1 MALAAASPWGISAF
15 VPATGL
21 RGQSKVVNEKVE
33 HFTAEPELDAGV
45 SGQNRIQSATMVAGL
60 VGSACILARRKP
72 ALKKTSVKATFDKE
86 LGVTAPFKYWDPLG
100 MASGDEAEFRR
111 RRVAEIKNGRVAMW
125 ACMGYIVPE
134 YFRWPGYCSPSQ
146 DLKFTD
152 IPNGVD
158 ALYKVPVEG
167 WAQIGIFIA
176 FLELFPLRQEKD
188 RVPGDAPGCGRLGVP
203 WFLAFN
209 SPGTECDTVKSE
221 RSLNAEIN
229 NGRLAMVAITG
240 MVFQNCMFGTTG
252 PAMWGFGSGAFEN
265 ELGVQPPVGFWD
277 PLGFCDDGDEFD
289 FRRRRCVEIKHGR
302 VSMLACIGYI
312 VPEYFKWPGYLS
324 PSTGLKFSDV
334 PHGLAAI
341 TKVPAVGWM
350 QIVFFGLAMELFA
363 MNQSPKDPPGKL
375 SSRLVFGLTDVN
387 VGINQYTWGPFGI
400 PNAPPIEDPEVK
412 KRKLNAEIAN
422 GRLAM
427 FAIMAMMFQNGTV
440 GTTGPEMWLPAAA
453 EDTKLR
459 AFENELGVQPPVGF
473 WDPLGFCDDGDEFDF
488 RRRRCV
494 EIKHGRVSMLACI
507 GYIVPEYFK
516 WPGYLSPSTGLKFS
530 DVPHG
535 LAAIT
540 KVPAV
545 GWMQIVFF
553 GLAMELFAMNQN
565 AKDPPGK
572 LSSRLVFGLT
582 DVNVGINQYT
592 WGPFGI
598 PNAPP
603 IEDPEVRKRKLNAE
617 IANGRLAMFAIMAMM
632 FQNGTVGTTGP
643 EMWLPPAP

>member
-1 MALAAASPWGISAF
+1 MALATASSWGLPAF
-15 VPATGL
+15 VPPSTGL
-21 RGQSKVVNEKVE
+21 RGQPKLGTENVE
-33 HFTAEPELDAGV
+33 QHLTAEPEMGV
-45 SGQNRIQSATMVAGL
+45 GNQNKLQSAALVAGM
-60 VGSACILARRKP
+60 VGSAFVLARRKTVT
-72 ALKKTSVKATFDKE
+72 KKLTVKATFETE
-86 LGVTAPFKYWDPLG
+86 LGATAPFKYWDPLG
-100 MASGDEAEFRR
+100 LASGDEAEFRR
-111 RRVAEIKNGRVAMW
+111 RRVAEIKNGRVAML

-134 YFRWPGYCSPSQ
+134 WVRFPGYCSPSQ
-146 DLKFTD
+146 EIKFAD

-176 FLELFPLRQEKD
+176 FLELFPLRQEAS
-188 RVPGDAPGCGRLGVP
+188 RVPGDAPGCGRLGIP
-203 WFLAFN
+203 WFLFGRD
-209 SPGTECDTVKSE
+209 GTECDTVKSE

-240 MVFQNCMFGTTG
+240 MVFQNCQFGGTF
-252 PAMWGFGSGAFEN
+252 PKMWGVPFSAFEN

-341 TKVPAVGWM
+341 TKVPAVGWQ

-375 SSRLVFGLTDVN
+375 SSRLVFGLTDVSTSLN
-387 VGINQYTWGPFGI
+387 TYKWGPFGI
-400 PNAPPIEDPEVK
+400 PNAPSIEDPEVR

-440 GTTGPEMWLPAAA
+440 GTTGPEMWLPPAP
-453 EDTKLR
+453 

-545 GWMQIVFF
+545 GWQQIVFF
-553 GLAMELFAMNQN
+553 GLAMELFAMNQSP
-565 AKDPPGK
+565 KDPPGK

-582 DVNVGINQYT
+582 DVSTSLNTYK

-598 PNAPP
+598 PNAPS

>member
-1 MALAAASPWGISAF
+1 MALAAPSSWGIPAF
-15 VPATGL
+15 MPPSTGL
-21 RGQSKVVNEKVE
+21 RGQSTLGTETVE
-33 HFTAEPELDAGV
+33 QHFTDPELQNSAGN
-45 SGQNRIQSATMVAGL
+45 SNKLQSAAVVAGM
-60 VGSACILARRKP
+60 VGSAFLLARRKTVT
-72 ALKKTSVKATFDKE
+72 KKVTVKATFESE
-86 LGVTAPFKYWDPLG
+86 LGATQPFKYWDPLG
-100 MASGDEAEFRR
+100 LASGDEAEFRR
-111 RRVAEIKNGRVAMW
+111 RRVAEIKNGRVAML

-134 YFRWPGYCSPSQ
+134 WVRFPGYCSPSQ

-152 IPNGVD
+152 IPNGVE

-176 FLELFPLRQEKD
+176 TLELFPLRQEAS
-188 RVPGDAPGCGRLGVP
+188 RVPGDAPGCGKLGLP
-203 WFLAFN
+203 WFLLFR
-209 SPGTECDTVKSE
+209 PGTECDTVKSE

-229 NGRLAMVAITG
+229 NGRLAMVAIVG
-240 MVFQNCMFGTTG
+240 MVFQNCQFGTTG
-252 PAMWGFGSGAFEN
+252 PAMWGAGAFEN
-265 ELGVQPPVGFWD
+265 ELGVQPPTGFWD

-312 VPEYFKWPGYLS
+312 VPEYFRWPGYLS
-324 PSTGLKFSDV
+324 PSTGLKFADV

-341 TKVPAVGWM
+341 TKVPAVGWQ

-375 SSRLVFGLTDVN
+375 SSRLVFGLTDVSTSLN
-387 VGINQYTWGPFGI
+387 TYKWGPFGI
-400 PNAPPIEDPEVK
+400 PNAPPIEDPERR
-412 KRKLNAEIAN
+412 KRSLNAEIAN

-440 GTTGPEMWLPAAA
+440 GTTGPEMWLPPAPG
-453 EDTKLR
+453 
-459 AFENELGVQPPVGF
+459 AFENELGVQPPTGF

-507 GYIVPEYFK
+507 GYIVPEYFR

-545 GWMQIVFF
+545 GWQQIVFF
-553 GLAMELFAMNQN
+553 GLAMELFAMNQSP
-565 AKDPPGK
+565 KDPPGK

-582 DVNVGINQYT
+582 DVSTSLNTYK

-603 IEDPEVRKRKLNAE
+603 IEDPERRKRSLNAE